1 MRLCLPDYVQLTEIK
16 GKLVLLDCQKNFF
29 YSVSNSGA
37 EFLQQI
43 KEHGDMDKAIKSISS
58 LFIISDDQVRSD
70 MNSFSDR
77 LIQKGLII
85 KI

>member
-16 GKLVLLDCQKNFF
+16 GKLVLLDCQKNLF
-29 YSVSNSGA
+29 YGVSKSGA

-43 KEHGDMDKAIKSISS
+43 KHHGDMDKATKTISS
-58 LFIISDDQVRSD
+58 LYNISNDQVRND
-70 MNSFSDR
+70 MYVFLDY
-77 LIQKGLII
+77 LIQKGLIV